1 MLLMKNKKIY
11 HLIYKITK
19 IYCQK
24 IMEFYLYV
32 LILHFVKNLSEVI
45 DYRKRYTFSLI
56 CGMIPRNL
64 VGSGPGMFSCL
75 KRLCLLLLKLQTNQI
90 KNLKFYCN
98 FWREKK
104 PMNLRRTKKK

>member
-1 MLLMKNKKIY
+1 
-11 HLIYKITK
+11 
-19 IYCQK
+19 
-24 IMEFYLYV
+24 MEFYLHI
-32 LILHFVKNLSEVI
+32 LIIHFVENLSEVI
-45 DYRKRYTFSLI
+45 NYRNMYTFSLI

-98 FWREKK
+98 FWREKN